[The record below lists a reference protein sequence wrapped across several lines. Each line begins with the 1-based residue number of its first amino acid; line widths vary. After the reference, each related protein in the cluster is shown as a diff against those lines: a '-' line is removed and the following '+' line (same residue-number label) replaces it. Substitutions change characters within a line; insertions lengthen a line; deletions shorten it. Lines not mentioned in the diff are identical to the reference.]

1 MRSAVIWRTFTGSFP
16 SPGHHS
22 MPIASEPLVLCS
34 TFIVCVCRT
43 MSNLC
48 LDPKDAFLALIR
60 RWSFTGPKRVVFSSP
75 KMPIKCSLPRGL
87 TGQARHTEFRKLK
100 PVQSW
105 FGRPSSGAKV
115 SFELSVGCWIDWIV
129 PSMLL

>member
-1 MRSAVIWRTFTGSFP
+1 MLSFGEP
-16 SPGHHS
+16 SLGPFHRQDTIACPSHQNHWFYVQHS
-22 MPIASEPLVLCS
+22 L
-34 TFIVCVCRT
+34 CVCRT